1 MGSEDTG
8 IEIPAPQWILD
19 FNKMTQD
26 IRSHAFTFKVTMKHA
41 KNWSIRKKLLELA
54 GFKVLPKGGAV
65 PVDMVFFKGY
75 KLWLSKNKLTIYF
88 PDWKI
93 YWSDMARTG
102 YNYAVADLITLLH
115 DLEKVLD
122 SDFRINKEYRFRVS
136 RQHHALVH
144 NTLAKQYNREHKKLE
159 VFDNRGELW
168 LLIDNSD
175 VHNIRM
181 NDLETTSKKS
191 ADKDMDDTIKPFFN
205 QLRETQLMPKDILNM
220 IKEIAIN
227 QAKQNDEQMRIIN
240 DVTANQKVFA
250 ENQISHVQAVKILGD
265 AVGKLDKRIGKFGRL
280 SLNKKSIKELK
291 AERVKRL
298 KDKWW

>member
-1 MGSEDTG
+1 
-8 IEIPAPQWILD
+8 
-19 FNKMTQD
+19 
-26 IRSHAFTFKVTMKHA
+26 
-41 KNWSIRKKLLELA
+41 
-54 GFKVLPKGGAV
+54 
-65 PVDMVFFKGY
+65 
-75 KLWLSKNKLTIYF
+75 
-88 PDWKI
+88 
-93 YWSDMARTG
+93 MARTG